1 MKTTIQL
8 LLLGSLALQGI
19 EIVIITLLSGLA
31 VTGHPYPFE
40 GPMLFAFMT
49 LQGLIVVLVAAYINP
64 YTNAPRGRNSVSAFS
79 VQSIKQTHNVPT
91 RFESGHGVDGI

>member
-49 LQGLIVVLVAAYINP
+49 LQGLIVVLVAAYI
-64 YTNAPRGRNSVSAFS
+64 
-79 VQSIKQTHNVPT
+79 
-91 RFESGHGVDGI
+91 ESLYKRTQGKK